1 LIDPIRVFA
10 LASVLGALGMWMFL
24 PPCSNRGRWIGGLL
38 IAGALGLG
46 TSQMHWLGGW
56 VADSIL
62 FLLAGVTIIGAL
74 ATVTPPRPERCAMGI
89 GLTMVGAGGLIVFGG
104 VWLPAAIAMIGFG
117 GVILA
122 ACLWVLR
129 RAQPADN
136 APYDQTSWEPL
147 LSAAA
152 GAAIV
157 AVLAMT
163 VCGVAARV
171 LGAGQSV
178 AAGQRTELV
187 LLSHYLVIGAVLFGV
202 GLIGFMSRRNMVV
215 MLLAAGVMLLGVL
228 LSLAAFGQL
237 HGDSGG
243 RLLACFAVG
252 LAASEG
258 AIGLALVWKLHL
270 QTGEP
275 DPAVRHAPRPAQNGL
290 IQFYALA
297 MVVGLLVLM
306 GVSAP

>member
-1 LIDPIRVFA
+1 MIDPIRVFA
-10 LASVLGALGMWMFL
+10 LASVLGALGMWMIL
-24 PPCSNRGRWIGGLL
+24 PRCSNRGRWTGGLL

-56 VADSIL
+56 VADGVL
-62 FLLAGVTIIGAL
+62 FLLAGVTIVAAL
-74 ATVTPPRPERCAMGI
+74 ATVTPCRPVRCAMGF
-89 GLTMVGAGGLIVFGG
+89 GLSLVGAGGLLVFGR
-104 VWLPAAIAMIGFG
+104 VWLPAAIAVVVFG

-129 RAQPADN
+129 RAQPTDN
-136 APYDQTSWEPL
+136 AYDQASWEPL

-152 GAAIV
+152 GAVIV

-178 AAGQRTELV
+178 AAGQRAGLV
-187 LLSHYLVIGAVLFGV
+187 LLSHYLVVGAVLFGV
-202 GLIGFMSRRNMVV
+202 GLVGFMSRRNMVV
-215 MLLAAGVMLLGVL
+215 MLLAAELMLLGVL

-243 RLLACFAVG
+243 RLLVCFAVG

-258 AIGLALVWKLHL
+258 VIGLALVRMLHR

-275 DPAVRHAPRPAQNGL
+275 DPAVRHAPRPPQSGL

-306 GVSAP
+306 GVSAL